1 MDILMLA
8 VGLLSFAALGFLIAG
23 LDRV

>member
-8 VGLLSFAALGFLIAG
+8 VGLLSFVALGFLITG

>member
-8 VGLLSFAALGFLIAG
+8 VGLLSFAALGLLIAG